1 MIHKGCVELKSFAI
15 KLIEPEAFGKRQAII
30 SERLRKPRE
39 FELEPLKRE
48 LQQLRAGTVP
58 NLNALKS
65 KLIRTLTKLEVP
77 RGLKLK
83 TFQAKDSAEAVKY
96 IKSVTKATSKLSVNK
111 SSTVQ
116 ELIPELQRKGF
127 ELDNTYVDE
136 LKLQDYKAGGPNY
149 WEATKL
155 PEAMIWDSLSTS
167 RFAGLAPRQRS
178 SSSVGLLGIN
188 AISAESG
195 NIFLVQ
201 HLHNITKIIA
211 NSSKLIFVV
220 GLEKILKTDTD
231 ALFQAKCCGLFGVEN
246 ILMEL
251 LAKRAGDAR
260 ATSKPARVKPKAAKT
275 LDYPELSLPPEIHI
289 IILDNGR
296 TTLSGTKFESLLDCI
311 GCKACSKMCPRVR
324 KLSVQPSTPDEL
336 GAPTNPR
343 DILLFGF
350 THGLSYAAEHGL
362 YDCTTCGNCEELCP
376 VDIPLPE
383 LTLKMREL
391 CLQENLVPGI
401 HKKLSE
407 NIKTRGNPHL
417 SA

>member
-1 MIHKGCVELKSFAI
+1 MES
-15 KLIEPEAFGKRQAII
+15 
-30 SERLRKPRE
+30 
-39 FELEPLKRE
+39 LKRD
-48 LQQLRAGTVP
+48 LQQLRAESVP

-65 KLIRTLTKLEVP
+65 KLLRTLTKLKVP

-83 TFQAKDSAEAVKY
+83 TFQAKNSVEAVKY
-96 IKSVTKATSKLSVNK
+96 IKSITKVTSKLSVNR

-116 ELIPELQRKGF
+116 ELIPELQKAGF
-127 ELDNTYVDE
+127 EIDNTYVDE
-136 LKLQDYKAGGPNY
+136 LKLQDLKGEDRPNY
-149 WEATKL
+149 WEAIKL
-155 PEAMIWDSLSTS
+155 PDAMIWDSLSTS
-167 RFAGLAPRQRS
+167 RFTRLAPQPRS
-178 SSSVGLLGIN
+178 SGSVGLLGIN

-211 NSSKLIFVV
+211 DCSKLVCVV
-220 GLEKILKTDTD
+220 GLEKILKTDTE

-246 ILMEL
+246 ILTEL
-251 LAKRAGDAR
+251 LSKRAGDER
-260 ATSKPARVKPKAAKT
+260 AATKPTTRAKPKAAKT
-275 LDYPELSLPPEIHI
+275 LDYHELSLPTEIHV

-296 TTLSGTKFESLLDCI
+296 TALGGSKFVRLLDCI
-311 GCKACSKMCPRVR
+311 GCKSCSRMCPRVR
-324 KLSVQPSTPDEL
+324 KLTVKTSTPDEL

-350 THGLSYAAEHGL
+350 IHGLSYAAEHGL

-383 LTLKMREL
+383 LTLNMREL
-391 CLQENLVPGI
+391 CLKEDLAPGI
-401 HKKLSE
+401 YKKISE
-407 NIKTRGNPHL
+407 NIEARGNPYL